1 MPVKS
6 AWTDIK
12 KKYRIYSTKKYNQ
25 IKRTYETPQEFEEEV
40 YKNTYF
46 MLICYLEKSF
56 KLADELALQIKPE
69 LKESVER
76 CVWVCRELIHKH
88 ESEGN
93 TKMNASSLARALY
106 SSYSELMPFILQAV
120 ENPIFY
126 YDKESKF
133 LSLKSTW
140 ENECRIA
147 NVIKQKLKNPINSEM
162 EWQKYSEV
170 DGMKLTEEQLSLL
183 ESINKNNIVM
193 LNGSAGTGKSQ
204 TTKALI
210 KMLDDNCYSYT
221 LLAPTGIA
229 AKRLR
234 QATGRQAS
242 TIHMHLACHRGI
254 GDFLI
259 IDECSM
265 IGVNLLGSLFS
276 FIPENTKIVLI
287 CDEAQLA
294 SISCGNIVQDIID
307 SGVMPIV
314 NLTKVFRYG
323 IGGIATVATDV
334 RTGKNLSENMNF
346 EDYKFIPISSNPIN
360 DILSIYEK
368 EIKNYSPEDIMIL
381 SPFNVRNAGTYAI
394 NSALQ
399 NKYNTNPTFLTYKKQ
414 GFDIEFKIGDRIV
427 NTENNYHMTSDYG
440 DELAVMNGDI
450 GTIIDNDGYNTTVKF
465 DNGIAYLENN
475 DMYKMLLATAVS
487 VHKSQGN
494 QAKCVIV
501 VIDKSHGFFLNRN
514 IEYVAMSRA
523 QEKLIVLGDID
534 TINNALSIQQEKSR
548 ETYLKNMLVS

>member
-6 AWTDIK
+6 IWTDIK

-25 IKRTYETPQEFEEEV
+25 IKRMYETPQEFEEEV

-93 TKMNASSLARALY
+93 TKMNASSLARALH

-126 YDKESKF
+126 YDKENKF
-133 LSLKSTW
+133 LALKSTW

-147 NVIKQKLKNPINSEM
+147 NVIKQKLKNPIDSEM

-234 QATGRQAS
+234 QATGRQSS
-242 TIHMHLACHRGI
+242 TIHMHLACHRSV

-265 IGVNLLGSLFS
+265 IGVNLLGSLFN
-276 FIPENTKIVLI
+276 FIPDYTKIILI

-548 ETYLKNMLVS
+548 ETYLKNMLIS

>member
-6 AWTDIK
+6 VWTDIK

-93 TKMNASSLARALY
+93 TKMNASSLARALH

-126 YDKESKF
+126 YDKENKF
-133 LSLKSTW
+133 LALKSTW

-147 NVIKQKLKNPINSEM
+147 NIIKQKLKNPIDSEM

-234 QATGRQAS
+234 QVTGRQAS
-242 TIHMHLACHRGI
+242 TIHMHLACHRSV

-265 IGVNLLGSLFS
+265 IGVNLLGSLFN
-276 FIPENTKIVLI
+276 FIPDYTKIILI

-427 NTENNYHMTSDYG
+427 NTENNYHMISDYG

-548 ETYLKNMLVS
+548 ETYLKNMLIS

>member
-1 MPVKS
+1 MPIKS

-88 ESEGN
+88 EAEGN
-93 TKMNASSLARALY
+93 TKMNASSLARALH

-126 YDKESKF
+126 YDKENKF
-133 LSLKSTW
+133 LALKSTW

-147 NVIKQKLKNPINSEM
+147 NVIKQKLKNPIDSEM

-242 TIHMHLACHRGI
+242 TIHMHLACHRSV

-265 IGVNLLGSLFS
+265 IGVNLLGCLFN
-276 FIPENTKIVLI
+276 FIPDYTKIVLI

-548 ETYLKNMLVS
+548 ETYLKNMLIS